1 MLDLYFFIYVFTL
14 MICEISAQTLF
25 KSYHSDSS
33 TSIKSKNVQLATG
46 LVLYSL
52 SGVFAFKILEYGSL
66 GVINIIWHMLH
77 FFALFIVGS
86 VIFGEKYNARQIL
99 ASLLAGGSLYL
110 FMRE

>member
-33 TSIKSKNVQLATG
+33 TSIKSKNVRLATG

-86 VIFGEKYNARQIL
+86 VMFGEKYNARQIL

>member
-77 FFALFIVGS
+77 FFALFIVDR
-86 VIFGEKYNARQIL
+86 VMFGEKYNARQIL

>member
-1 MLDLYFFIYVFTL
+1 

-33 TSIKSKNVQLATG
+33 TSINRKNVKLATG
-46 LVLYSL
+46 FVLYSL

-77 FFALFIVGS
+77 FFALFIVSS
-86 VIFGEKYNARQIL
+86 VIFGEKYNTRQIV
-99 ASLLAGGSLYL
+99 ASLLACGSLYL
-110 FMRE
+110 FMTE